1 MLSATTVQVIVDKAG
16 MVARSARDRLERTVT
31 LSGENIKGNP
41 RPRLERAVTLSG
53 KNIKGNPKSRL
64 ERAVTLN
71 GFKKIFLKGT
81 RGEGRNAPLG
91 CLVFKKM
98 EPEVKAGTCRYA
110 V

>member
-53 KNIKGNPKSRL
+53 EKIKGNPKRRRKL
-64 ERAVTLN
+64 A
-71 GFKKIFLKGT
+71 
-81 RGEGRNAPLG
+81 
-91 CLVFKKM
+91 
-98 EPEVKAGTCRYA
+98 
-110 V
+110 

>member
-1 MLSATTVQVIVDKAG
+1 MLSATIVQVTVDKAG

-31 LSGENIKGNP
+31 LSGENIEGNP

-64 ERAVTLN
+64 ERAVTLT
-71 GFKKIFLKGT
+71 GLTKIKNKGT

-91 CLVFKKM
+91 CLVKNK
-98 EPEVKAGTCRYA
+98 
-110 V
+110 